1 MINQSSPS
9 GSSLRAWCIWVLAA
23 LFYLYEFAVRVAP
36 SVMVDDIQMRYGLD
50 AADFGASM
58 SMYYHVYG
66 PMQILVGL
74 LLDYFGAR
82 YLLVAATCCVAVG
95 CFIPFWLEGVW
106 ALTFARGVM
115 GFGSAFAFVGA
126 MYLATLHFP
135 KNRLAFLSGLTTSL
149 GMAGAIVGE
158 APLAKIVAILGWQ
171 HTFWYAGFLG
181 LFVAFALYLVI
192 PGRNA
197 STSIAQEARA
207 PFFQS
212 LLAVMRNR
220 QVWVIGIVA
229 CVLYAPL
236 AVFAD
241 LWGVEYVQSITGA
254 DRIDS
259 ALATSML
266 YFGWLIGGPFVGFL
280 SGKMGSD
287 RNLLIVASLLTTVF
301 LSIFLSFTSL
311 PMAAVHGLLLAI
323 GLSSSAQVVCFAA
336 AIHASPQF
344 AQGSAIAFTNMFV
357 MLLGGMF
364 QWLAGI
370 ILKACNTTGPTIV
383 KLAPVGSALSYA
395 AEDFRLAMLMLPA
408 LGLLGVVLS
417 FWIKPSEQMA

>member
-1 MINQSSPS
+1 MINENIQSS
-9 GSSLRAWCIWVLAA
+9 GSFRAWCIWILAA

-36 SVMVDDIQMRYGLD
+36 SVMVDDIQLRYGLD

-66 PMQILVGL
+66 PMQIIVGL

-82 YLLVAATCCVAVG
+82 YLLVAATFCVAVG

-126 MYLATLHFP
+126 MYLASLYFP

-158 APLAKIVAILGWQ
+158 APLAKLVSILGWQ

-181 LFVAFALYLVI
+181 IFVALALYVVI
-192 PGRNA
+192 PNRQ
-197 STSIAQEARA
+197 SSIIKAEQDRA

-212 LLAVMRNR
+212 LLVVMKNP
-220 QVWVIGIVA
+220 QIWIIGLVA

-241 LWGVEYVQSITGA
+241 LWGVEYVQAITGA
-254 DRIDS
+254 HRID
-259 ALATSML
+259 AAFATSML
-266 YFGWLIGGPFVGFL
+266 YFGWLIGGPFVGLIAGKLGSNRKLLFL
-280 SGKMGSD
+280 SSCF
-287 RNLLIVASLLTTVF
+287 TTATLGV
-301 LSIFLSFTSL
+301 FLSFTNL
-311 PMAAVHGLLLAI
+311 PMIAVHGLLLSI
-323 GLSSSAQVVCFAA
+323 GIFSSAQVVCFAA
-336 AIHASPQF
+336 AIHASPTF

-357 MLLGGMF
+357 MLLGGIF
-364 QWLAGI
+364 QWGAGI
-370 ILKACNTTGPTIV
+370 ILKACNAVGPAIV
-383 KLAPVGSALSYA
+383 KLAPLGSALSYS
-395 AEDFRLAMLMLPA
+395 AEDFRIAMLMLPLLSLFGVA
-408 LGLLGVVLS
+408 LSLWV
-417 FWIKPSEQMA
+417 K

>member
-1 MINQSSPS
+1 MINENFKSN
-9 GSSLRAWCIWVLAA
+9 GSFRAWCIWVLAA

-36 SVMVDDIQMRYGLD
+36 SVMVDDIQLRYGLD

-95 CFIPFWLEGVW
+95 CFIPFWLDGVW

-126 MYLATLHFP
+126 MYLASLYFP
-135 KNRLAFLSGLTTSL
+135 KHRLAFLSGLTTSL

-158 APLAKIVAILGWQ
+158 APLAKIVSILGWQ

-181 LFVAFALYLVI
+181 IFVALALYLVI
-192 PGRNA
+192 PNRESA
-197 STSIAQEARA
+197 VLQTEESQIS
-207 PFFQS
+207 FFKS
-212 LLAVMRNR
+212 LLAVMKNP
-220 QVWVIGIVA
+220 QVWVIGMIA

-241 LWGVEYVQSITGA
+241 LWGVEYVQAVTGVG
-254 DRIDS
+254 RID
-259 ALATSML
+259 AAFATSML
-266 YFGWLIGGPFVGFL
+266 YVGWLIGGPFVGL
-280 SGKMGSD
+280 IAGKMGSN
-287 RNLLIVASLLTTVF
+287 RKLLFLSSCLTTAGLAV
-301 LSIFLSFTSL
+301 FLSFTSL
-311 PMAAVHGLLLAI
+311 PMLAVHGLLLAI
-323 GLSSSAQVVCFAA
+323 GIFSSAQVVCFAA
-336 AIHASPQF
+336 AIHVSPTF

-357 MLLGGMF
+357 MLLGGIF
-364 QWLAGI
+364 QWGAGV
-370 ILKACNTTGPTIV
+370 ILKACNTLGPAIV
-383 KLAPVGSALSYA
+383 KHAPLGSALSYA
-395 AEDFRLAMLMLPA
+395 AEDFRIAMLMLPI
-408 LGLLGVVLS
+408 LSLLGIGLS
-417 FWIKPSEQMA
+417 FWVK